1 MEHKIKDSNSVIEK
15 GSWKNEKQNV
25 VILLKLICSLSDWRC
40 WPSFRVSINFS
51 SCDDENEAWKTKCAD
66 RRIMPQ
72 EESFVA
78 SKSFTYNYIHQ
89 HKNYTF
95 IYTHNAHY
103 QTQIYHSLQ
112 KILTWLKTPLT
123 KFFCN
128 WILLYFISPKHFNM

>member
-51 SCDDENEAWKTKCAD
+51 SCDDENEAWKTKCAH

-78 SKSFTYNYIHQ
+78 SKYFYIQ
-89 HKNYTF
+89 LYSPAQKLYIIF
-95 IYTHNAHY
+95 IYICTKKRTLSNLH
-103 QTQIYHSLQ
+103 
-112 KILTWLKTPLT
+112 ILFTSKSI
-123 KFFCN
+123 N
-128 WILLYFISPKHFNM
+128 IIDNSFI